1 MVNLRGAVVFVG
13 TVVATLLPAGCS
25 DSGKS
30 QCVRSGDAEICYVLE
45 SAAAGTFSA
54 SGLRPGSTLT
64 VSSPL
69 TGESTY
75 PVNDAGTVDGK
86 VGFINGS
93 GESVE
98 LTVSATAGDG
108 KTIVGTIKS

>member
-1 MVNLRGAVVFVG
+1 MNLRVAAAFVCAVAVS
-13 TVVATLLPAGCS
+13 LLPAGCS
-25 DSGKS
+25 GSEKS
-30 QCVRSGDAEICYVLE
+30 QCVRSGEAEICYVRE

-75 PVNDAGTVDGK
+75 PVNDAGSVDGK

-98 LTVSATAGDG
+98 LTVSATAGG
-108 KTIVGTIKS
+108 GETIVGTIRS